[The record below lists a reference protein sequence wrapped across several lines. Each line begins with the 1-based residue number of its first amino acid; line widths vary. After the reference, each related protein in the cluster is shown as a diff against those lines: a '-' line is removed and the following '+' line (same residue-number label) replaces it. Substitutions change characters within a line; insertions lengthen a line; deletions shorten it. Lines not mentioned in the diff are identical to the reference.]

1 MEKACDDRGS
11 KSYPSVNEG
20 REVGAEVP
28 VLPTGT
34 GTKQR
39 LKGAVKWDWLNAHQ
53 ATAKKEFPMAYCIM
67 RVEKRKRAALYGLQ
81 IEANRT
87 TTDHEKGRDFAASD
101 IKWELTDFNM
111 FLVKS
116 ENWGKAVTAALKE
129 AEIQE
134 RKNSVVVLD
143 GFYGASPEWFKDKS
157 MDEIVSYFKDCLAFH
172 EQNYGKV
179 INAVIHF
186 DENSPHLSCQS
197 LPLIEGTNGRTRLSA
212 RDIMGGRDDYRRRQ
226 DLFYEQVGKPRG
238 LERGEV
244 HDPAQTREHLSVQAY
259 KNQQL
264 EKENQQLREES
275 SNLKLQCRVLATQ
288 KQQLQDI
295 NQALAEQVEQPF
307 LTYCMMEFI
316 RNAKVRGER
325 GEIKL
330 VYDGFQTYMARNM
343 EQLRTKWEQ
352 QLLPNYYPPQ
362 EQEEERFRER
372 EYDYEQD
379 YDDRER

>member
-1 MEKACDDRGS
+1 
-11 KSYPSVNEG
+11 
-20 REVGAEVP
+20 
-28 VLPTGT
+28 
-34 GTKQR
+34 
-39 LKGAVKWDWLNAHQ
+39 
-53 ATAKKEFPMAYCIM
+53 MAYCIM

-87 TTDHEKGRDFAASD
+87 TADHIKGRDFAASD

-116 ENWGKAVTAALKE
+116 ENWNKAVTAAFKE
-129 AEIQE
+129 AEVQE

-157 MDEIVSYFKDCLAFH
+157 LEEIVSYFKDCLAFH
-172 EQNYGKV
+172 EQTYGP
-179 INAVIHF
+179 ILSAVIHF
-186 DENSPHLSCQS
+186 DEHTPHLTCQS
-197 LPLIEGTNGRTRLSA
+197 YALIEGADGKVRLSA
-212 RDIMGGRDDYRRRQ
+212 RDIMGGRDDYRKRQ

-238 LERGEV
+238 MERGEV
-244 HDPAQTREHLSVQAY
+244 NDPKHTREHLSVQAY

-264 EKENQQLREES
+264 ELENEQLRERSRELQLQCKVLLTQNQQL
-275 SNLKLQCRVLATQ
+275 L
-288 KQQLQDI
+288 DI
-295 NQALAEQVEQPF
+295 NQALESQIQEPF

-330 VYDGFQTYMARNM
+330 VIDGFQTYMARNQ
-343 EQLRTKWEQ
+343 EQLRAKWEQ
-352 QLLPNYYPPQ
+352 QLLPNYYPPL

>member
-1 MEKACDDRGS
+1 
-11 KSYPSVNEG
+11 
-20 REVGAEVP
+20 
-28 VLPTGT
+28 
-34 GTKQR
+34 
-39 LKGAVKWDWLNAHQ
+39 
-53 ATAKKEFPMAYCIM
+53 MAYCIM

-87 TTDHEKGRDFAASD
+87 TADHEKGRDFTASD
-101 IKWELTDFNM
+101 IQWCLTDFNM
-111 FLVKS
+111 YLVKS
-116 ENWGKAVTAALKE
+116 ENWNKAVTAAFKE

-143 GFYGASPEWFKDKS
+143 GFYGATPDWFKDKNI
-157 MDEIVSYFKDCLAFH
+157 DEIVSYFKDCLAFH
-172 EQNYGKV
+172 EQTYGKV

-186 DENSPHLSCQS
+186 DEATPHLTCQS
-197 LPLIEGTNGRTRLSA
+197 LPLIEGEDGHTRLSA
-212 RDIMGGRDDYRRRQ
+212 RDIMGGRNDYRRRQ
-226 DLFYEQVGKPRG
+226 DEFYEQVGKPRG

-244 HDPAQTREHLSVQAY
+244 HDPEHTRKHLSVQAY
-259 KNQQL
+259 KNEQL
-264 EKENQQLREES
+264 EIENEELRKQSKELQKECRTLL
-275 SNLKLQCRVLATQ
+275 LKN
-288 KQQLQDI
+288 QQLQDI
-295 NQALAEQVEQPF
+295 NEALAQQVEQPF

-330 VYDGFQTYMARNM
+330 VVDGFQTYLARNQ
-343 EQLRTKWEQ
+343 EQLRAKWEQ
-352 QLLPNYYPPQ
+352 QLLPNYYPPL